1 MSIENKKTVEI
12 YEEKA
17 ATYLKT
23 TIEHDKLDEEKAK
36 RKKEKLQ
43 NFIKENLEQFKKG
56 SKVFEIG
63 SADGENAKYIESL
76 GYNIT
81 ASDIADAFINET
93 KSKVENTVKF
103 NVLEDDFK
111 DKYLAVLAWRVF
123 VHFTKEDLDIT
134 LNKVHKALENGGIF
148 IFNIMNRETKVCD
161 EEWVD
166 FPNEYHMD
174 AERYYKYF
182 LKEEVDSLISKTDFK
197 IKSFHMEGGDNKNKW
212 LVYVLEK

>member
-63 SADGENAKYIESL
+63 SADGENAKYIKEL

-81 ASDIADAFINET
+81 ASDIADAFINEA
-93 KSKVENTVKF
+93 KSKIENTIKF

-111 DKYLAVLAWRVF
+111 DKYSAVFAWRVF

-148 IFNIMNRETKVCD
+148 IFNIMNRETKACD

-182 LKEEVDSLISKTDFK
+182 LKDEVDSLISKTDFK

>member
-12 YEEKA
+12 YERKA

-23 TIEHDKLDEEKAK
+23 TIDHDKLDPEKAK
-36 RKKEKLQ
+36 RKKEKLH
-43 NFIKENLEQFKKG
+43 NFIKTNLDSLEKG

-63 SADGENAKYIESL
+63 SADGENAKYIKEL
-76 GYNIT
+76 GYNVT
-81 ASDIADAFINET
+81 ASDIADAFIDET
-93 KSKVENTVKF
+93 KFKIENTIKF

-111 DKYLAVLAWRVF
+111 DKYSAVFAWRVF

-148 IFNIMNRETKVCD
+148 IFNIMNRETKACD

-166 FPNEYHMD
+166 FPNEYHMN

-182 LKEEVDSLISKTDFK
+182 SEKEVNELIQKTNFK
-197 IKSFHMEGGDNKNKW
+197 INSFHKEGGESKNKW
-212 LVYVLEK
+212 LVYVLKK

>member
-23 TIEHDKLDEEKAK
+23 TIEHDKLDPEKAK

-63 SADGENAKYIESL
+63 SADGENAKYIKEL
-76 GYNIT
+76 GYNVT

-93 KSKVENTVKF
+93 KSKIENTIKF

-111 DKYLAVLAWRVF
+111 DKYSAVLAWRVF

-134 LNKVHKALENGGIF
+134 LNKVYKALENGGIF
-148 IFNIMNRETKVCD
+148 IFNIMNRETKACD

>member
-23 TIEHDKLDEEKAK
+23 TIEHDKLDPEKAK

-63 SADGENAKYIESL
+63 SADGENAKYIKEL

-134 LNKVHKALENGGIF
+134 LNKVYKALENGGVF
-148 IFNIMNRETKVCD
+148 IFNIMNRETRDCD

-166 FPNEYHMD
+166 FPNEYHMN

-182 LKEEVDSLISKTDFK
+182 SEKEVNELIQKTNFK
-197 IKSFHMEGGDNKNKW
+197 INSFHKEGGESKNKW
-212 LVYVLEK
+212 LVYVLKK

>member
-12 YEEKA
+12 YERKA

-36 RKKEKLQ
+36 PKKEKLQ

-63 SADGENAKYIESL
+63 SADGENAKYIKEL
-76 GYNIT
+76 GYNVT
-81 ASDIADAFINET
+81 ASDIADAFIDET
-93 KSKVENTVKF
+93 KSKIENTIKF

-111 DKYLAVLAWRVF
+111 DKYSAVFAWRVF

-134 LNKVHKALENGGIF
+134 LNKVYKSLENGGVF
-148 IFNIMNRETKVCD
+148 IFNIMNRETRDCD

-166 FPNEYHMD
+166 FPNEYHMN

-182 LKEEVDSLISKTDFK
+182 SEKEVNELIQKTNFK
-197 IKSFHMEGGDNKNKW
+197 INSFHKEGGESKNKW
-212 LVYVLEK
+212 LVYVLKK

>member
-36 RKKEKLQ
+36 CKKEKLQ

-63 SADGENAKYIESL
+63 SADGENAKYIKEL

-134 LNKVHKALENGGIF
+134 LNKVYKALENGGIF
-148 IFNIMNRETKVCD
+148 IFNIMNRETKACD

>member
-63 SADGENAKYIESL
+63 SADGENAKYIKEL

-81 ASDIADAFINET
+81 ASDIADAFIDET
-93 KSKVENTVKF
+93 KSKIENTIKF

-111 DKYLAVLAWRVF
+111 DKYSAVFAWRVF

-134 LNKVHKALENGGIF
+134 LNKVYKALENGGVF
-148 IFNIMNRETKVCD
+148 IFNIMNRETRDCD

-166 FPNEYHMD
+166 FPNEYHMN

-182 LKEEVDSLISKTDFK
+182 SEKEVNELIQKTNFK
-197 IKSFHMEGGDNKNKW
+197 INSLHKEGGESKNKW
-212 LVYVLEK
+212 LVYVLKK

>member
-12 YEEKA
+12 YERKA

-63 SADGENAKYIESL
+63 SADGENAKYIKEL
-76 GYNIT
+76 GYNVT

-93 KSKVENTVKF
+93 KSKIENTIKF

-111 DKYLAVLAWRVF
+111 DKYSAVLAWRVF

-134 LNKVHKALENGGIF
+134 LNKVYKALENGGIF
-148 IFNIMNRETKVCD
+148 IFNIMNRETKTCD

-166 FPNEYHMD
+166 FPNEYHMN

-182 LKEEVDSLISKTDFK
+182 SEKEVNELIQKTNFK
-197 IKSFHMEGGDNKNKW
+197 INSFHKEGGESKNKW
-212 LVYVLEK
+212 LVYVLKK

>member
-23 TIEHDKLDEEKAK
+23 TIDHDKLDPEKAK

-63 SADGENAKYIESL
+63 SADGENAKYIKEL

-81 ASDIADAFINET
+81 ASDIADAFIDET
-93 KSKVENTVKF
+93 KSKIENTIKF

-111 DKYLAVLAWRVF
+111 DKYSAVFAWRVF

-134 LNKVHKALENGGIF
+134 LNKVYKALENGGVF
-148 IFNIMNRETKVCD
+148 IFNIMNRETRDCD

-166 FPNEYHMD
+166 FPNEYHMN

-182 LKEEVDSLISKTDFK
+182 SEKEVNELIQKTNFK
-197 IKSFHMEGGDNKNKW
+197 INSFHKEGGESKNKW
-212 LVYVLEK
+212 LVYVLKK

>member
-23 TIEHDKLDEEKAK
+23 TIDHDKLDPEKAK

-63 SADGENAKYIESL
+63 SADGENAKYIKEL

-93 KSKVENTVKF
+93 KSKVENTIKF

-111 DKYLAVLAWRVF
+111 DKYSAVLAWRVF

-148 IFNIMNRETKVCD
+148 IFNIMNRETKACD

>member
-23 TIEHDKLDEEKAK
+23 TIEHDKLDPEKAK

-63 SADGENAKYIESL
+63 SADGENAKFIKDL
-76 GYNIT
+76 GYDVT
-81 ASDIADAFINET
+81 ASDIAEAFINES
-93 KSKVENTVKF
+93 KSKVENTIKF
-103 NVLEDDFK
+103 NVLEDEFK
-111 DKYLAVLAWRVF
+111 DKYVAILAWRVF
-123 VHFTKEDLDIT
+123 VHFTKEDLELT
-134 LNKVHKALENGGIF
+134 LNKVYNALEEGGAF
-148 IFNIMNRETKVCD
+148 IFNIMNRETKACD

>member
-23 TIEHDKLDEEKAK
+23 TIEHDKLDPEKAK

-63 SADGENAKYIESL
+63 SADGENAKYIKEL

-81 ASDIADAFINET
+81 ASDIADDFINET
-93 KSKVENTVKF
+93 KSKVENTIKF

-123 VHFTKEDLDIT
+123 VHFTKEDLDMT
-134 LNKVHKALENGGIF
+134 LNKVHKALENAGIF
-148 IFNIMNRETKVCD
+148 IFNIMNRETKACD
-161 EEWVD
+161 EEWID

>member
-63 SADGENAKYIESL
+63 SADGENAKYIKEL
-76 GYNIT
+76 GYNVT

-93 KSKVENTVKF
+93 KSKIENTIKF

-111 DKYLAVLAWRVF
+111 DKYSAVFAWRVF

-134 LNKVHKALENGGIF
+134 LNKVYKALENGGVF
-148 IFNIMNRETKVCD
+148 IFNIMNRETRDCD

-166 FPNEYHMD
+166 FPNEYHMN

-182 LKEEVDSLISKTDFK
+182 SEKEVNELIQKTNFK
-197 IKSFHMEGGDNKNKW
+197 INSFHKEGGESKNKW
-212 LVYVLEK
+212 LVYVLKK

>member
-63 SADGENAKYIESL
+63 SADGENAKYIKEL

-93 KSKVENTVKF
+93 KSKVENTIKF

-111 DKYLAVLAWRVF
+111 DKYSAVLAWRVF

-134 LNKVHKALENGGIF
+134 LNKVYKAIENGGIF
-148 IFNIMNRETKVCD
+148 IFNIMNRESKACD